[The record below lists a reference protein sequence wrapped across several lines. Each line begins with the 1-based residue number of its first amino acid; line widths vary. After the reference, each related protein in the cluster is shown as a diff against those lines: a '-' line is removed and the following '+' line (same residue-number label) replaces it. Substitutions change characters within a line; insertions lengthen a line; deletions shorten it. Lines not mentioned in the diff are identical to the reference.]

1 MTVRRLA
8 KPSTSL
14 AEQIAREHVSWLLQR
29 RGWPVW
35 RIILEHGQAPL
46 PVGRA
51 PTEEDAVKAIA
62 QAWITL
68 ICDIVEAA

>member
-8 KPSTSL
+8 KLPTPL
-14 AEQIAREHVSWLLQR
+14 AEEVAREHVAWLTNVC
-29 RGWPVW
+29 GWPVW

-51 PTEEDAVKAIA
+51 PTEEDAIKAIA